1 MRLMLAGLMLVI
13 GFGLAT
19 AANAQTLRFQADD
32 WVAEC
37 GSSQGADAECSII
50 GVFSSTNTVGP
61 KGSFS
66 LLVDLRNRLVA
77 VVGNPF
83 PTRASI
89 RVDKNPPMECRG
101 ERYCIFSIADAENI
115 VRQLKSGSLVLVDVF
130 AGKSLFRSSLSTKG
144 YRADLDKIHA
154 QGFRYSSDLAARDA
168 ESQAARHQNSRRL
181 PPSRLSVSR

>member
-1 MRLMLAGLMLVI
+1 MRLMLAGLALVI
-13 GFGLAT
+13 GFVLAT

-37 GSSQGADAECSII
+37 GVSQGADPECSII
-50 GVFSSTNTVGP
+50 GVFGSTNTAGP

-83 PTRASI
+83 PSRASI

-101 ERYCIFSIADAENI
+101 DRYCIFSNADAENI

-154 QGFRYSSDLAARDA
+154 QGFRYSSD
-168 ESQAARHQNSRRL
+168 
-181 PPSRLSVSR
+181 